1 MLYPRITRQTIGLVL
16 VSLVFLVSAIGIAF
30 IVYFFHTS
38 RGNLLENLRE
48 QWSTSGRPQSAGSD
62 IRYTHYL
69 ANDFGAHRTQHRQ
82 HPNDWKPLQRGGLDN
97 GMQHPPEL
105 ARATSS
111 TSDTIYIDDYD
122 RATADGSVSMAPPAV
137 PATGAAV
144 DIDVTSI
151 EYFDQIIMDHTGGMV
166 NPLSP
171 GWTDDTK
178 PDTAATS
185 KKNINANRGSDG
197 DAAVLPGKQPKN
209 LHSGWNKLR
218 YGFIFK
224 LKLFA
229 FI

>member
-48 QWSTSGRPQSAGSD
+48 QWSHTSGRPAATSGTSD

-69 ANDFGAHRTQHRQ
+69 ANDFGGQFHHKPSQHRQ
-82 HPNDWKPLQRGGLDN
+82 HANDWKPLQRGGLDN
-97 GMQHPPEL
+97 GMIVAHPDQPKGV
-105 ARATSS
+105 RATSS

-122 RATADGSVSMAPPAV
+122 RATADGGVSMAPPAV
-137 PATGAAV
+137 PAQVTGSAV

-171 GWTDDTK
+171 GWTDELKTDA
-178 PDTAATS
+178 AATS

-197 DAAVLPGKQPKN
+197 AAVVLPGKQPKN

-218 YGFIFK
+218 
-224 LKLFA
+224 
-229 FI
+229 